1 MPEVAA
7 SVIVVNYQGREC
19 LAACLDGIAA
29 LEGVAFET
37 IVVDNASPDGSW
49 ELAQG
54 RPGVRLVRNAENVGF
69 GRACNQAAAVSG
81 GRHLAFV
88 NFDSVPE
95 PGWLAALVA
104 TADADP
110 ALGAVQGVVL
120 TRDGRVNTA
129 GNRQHYLGFSWA
141 PLEDT
146 PPEGP
151 PRRIAC
157 ASGASVLIPR
167 ERFLEVGGFWEA
179 FFLYCEDTDLSWR
192 LRIAGHEI
200 AVCPAARSVH
210 DYAFSRNTDKF
221 RRLERNRLMM
231 LGANY
236 EASTLARLAPGLL
249 ASELALLLVAARGGW
264 LRDKLA
270 GTADAVAATAEVRR
284 QRRRVAA
291 LRRVGD
297 RRLSRAFESRLGP
310 EVGTRVADLSAPLL
324 AAYARVMRLG
334 VGSGVS

>member
-1 MPEVAA
+1 MPGLAA
-7 SVIVVNYQGREC
+7 SVIVVNYQGRDC

-29 LEGVAFET
+29 LEGVEFET

-49 ELAQG
+49 EIAEG
-54 RPGVRLVRNAENVGF
+54 RPGVRLIRNDENVGF
-69 GRACNQAAAVSG
+69 GRACNQAAAVAL
-81 GRHLAFV
+81 GRHLAFL

-95 PGWLAALVA
+95 PAWLAALVA

-110 ALGAVQGVVL
+110 SLGAVQGVVL

-146 PPEGP
+146 APDGP
-151 PRRIAC
+151 PRPIAC
-157 ASGASVLIPR
+157 ASGAAVLVPR
-167 ERFLEVGGFWEA
+167 ELFLAVGGFWEA

-192 LRIAGHEI
+192 LRVAGHGI
-200 AVCPAARSVH
+200 VVCPAARSVH
-210 DYAFSRNTDKF
+210 DYAFSRNTAKY
-221 RRLERNRLMM
+221 RLLERNRLMM
-231 LGANY
+231 LGADY
-236 EASTLARLAPGLL
+236 EASTLARLVPGLL

-270 GTADAVAATAEVRR
+270 GTADALRATAEVRR
-284 QRRRVAA
+284 QRARVAK

-297 RRLSRAFESRLGP
+297 RQLSAAFETRLGP
-310 EVGTRVADLSAPLL
+310 EVGERIADISAPLL
-324 AAYARVMRLG
+324 AAYSRLMRLG
-334 VGSGVS
+334 ARS

>member
-1 MPEVAA
+1 
-7 SVIVVNYQGREC
+7 VIVVNYQGRDC
-19 LAACLDGIAA
+19 LAACLDGIAQ
-29 LEGVAFET
+29 LEGVEFET

-49 ELAQG
+49 GLAEG
-54 RPGVRLVRNAENVGF
+54 RAGVRLIRNSENVGF
-69 GRACNQAAAVSG
+69 GRACNQAAAVAA
-81 GRHLAFV
+81 GRHLAFL
-88 NFDSVPE
+88 NCDSGPE
-95 PGWLAALVA
+95 PGWLVALVA
-104 TADADP
+104 TADAD
-110 ALGAVQGVVL
+110 ASLGAVQGVVL

-146 PPEGP
+146 APDGP

-157 ASGASVLIPR
+157 ASGAAVLVPR
-167 ERFLEVGGFWEA
+167 ERFHEVGGFWEA

-192 LRIAGHEI
+192 LRIAGYEI

-210 DYAFSRNTDKF
+210 DYAFSRNTAKY
-221 RRLERNRLMM
+221 RQLERNRLMM
-231 LGANY
+231 LGADY
-236 EASTLARLAPGLL
+236 EASTLARLVPGLL

-270 GTADAVAATAEVRR
+270 GTADALAATAEVRR
-284 QRRRVAA
+284 QRARVAA

-297 RRLSRAFESRLGP
+297 RQLSAAFETRLGP
-310 EVGTRVADLSAPLL
+310 EVGEHVADLSAPLL

-334 VGSGVS
+334 AIS

>member
-1 MPEVAA
+1 VPELAA

-29 LEGVAFET
+29 LEGVEFET

-49 ELAQG
+49 ELAED
-54 RPGVRLVRNAENVGF
+54 RAGVRLIRNCENTGF
-69 GRACNQAAAVSG
+69 GRACNRAAAVAE
-81 GRHLAFV
+81 GRHLAFL

-95 PGWLAALVA
+95 PGWLSALVA

-110 ALGAVQGVVL
+110 TLGAVQGVVL
-120 TRDGRVNTA
+120 TPDGRVNTA

-146 PPEGP
+146 PPDGP

-157 ASGASVLIPR
+157 ASGAAVLIPR
-167 ERFLEVGGFWEA
+167 ERFREVGGFWEA

-192 LRIAGHEI
+192 LRIAGYEI

-210 DYAFSRNTDKF
+210 DYAFSRNTAKY
-221 RRLERNRLMM
+221 RQLERNRLMM

-236 EASTLARLAPGLL
+236 EASTLARLAPALL
-249 ASELALLLVAARGGW
+249 ASELALLLVAARAGW

-270 GTADAVAATAEVRR
+270 GTADALAAIGEVQR
-284 QRRRVAA
+284 QRRRVAG

-297 RRLSRAFESRLGP
+297 RQLSAAFESRLGP
-310 EVGTRVADLSAPLL
+310 EVGERVADLSAPLL
-324 AAYARVMRLG
+324 AAYARLMRLG
-334 VGSGVS
+334 IA

>member
-1 MPEVAA
+1 VPELAA
-7 SVIVVNYQGREC
+7 SVIVVNYQGRDC

-29 LEGVAFET
+29 LEGMAFET

-49 ELAQG
+49 ELAEG
-54 RPGVRLVRNAENVGF
+54 RAGVRLIRNAENAGF
-69 GRACNQAAAVSG
+69 GRACNQAAAVAA
-81 GRHLAFV
+81 GRHLAFL

-95 PGWLAALVA
+95 PGWLSALVE

-120 TRDGRVNTA
+120 TPDGRVNTA

-146 PPEGP
+146 PPDGP

-157 ASGASVLIPR
+157 ASGAAVLVPR
-167 ERFLEVGGFWEA
+167 ERFFEVGGFWEA

-192 LRIAGHEI
+192 LRIAGYEI

-210 DYAFSRNTDKF
+210 DYAFSRNSAKY
-221 RRLERNRLMM
+221 RQLERNRLMM

-236 EASTLARLAPGLL
+236 EGLTLAKLAPGLL
-249 ASELALLLVAARGGW
+249 ASEFALLLVAARAGW

-270 GTADAVAATAEVRR
+270 GTADALTAIGEVQR
-284 QRRRVAA
+284 QRGQVAG
-291 LRRVGD
+291 LRRAGD
-297 RRLSRAFESRLGP
+297 RQLSAAFESRLGP
-310 EVGTRVADLSAPLL
+310 EVGERVADLSAPLL
-324 AAYARVMRLG
+324 AAYARLMRLG
-334 VGSGVS
+334 VGG